1 MAGYQIYYRT
11 PEGDLLEIIQE
22 FTKLEWARKENEIG
36 AMSITMPRLLDKS
49 VLRPDARLE
58 IWRTAGGRTSLVGNT
73 VWFLQDWAITS
84 GYMELAAYDA
94 NWLLSGAIVAYDSG
108 TTNAGCTSAAAD
120 DAMKAIVRGN
130 LTTDATSDR
139 DISAWL
145 SVDPDLTL
153 AEESTKDYSRRQV
166 IRVLQE
172 LAEESREKGTYLAF
186 DIVYQDSDSL
196 AFKTFTGARGTNH
209 GTTSVNPVIL
219 SEKFKSLEEVVY
231 TEKHGREYTY
241 IYAGG
246 QGKGTLRL
254 VEGVEDTTRS
264 RRSPFGRREGWV
276 DARMCSS
283 SDSLV
288 NEACAA
294 LEAARP
300 VKMITG
306 KIVETEGCQFMVH
319 YDFGDI
325 VVAQFEDLSVD
336 AHIDAIHGM
345 VENGKETLD
354 NRIVGYL

>member
-22 FTKLEWARKENEIG
+22 FTRLEWARKENEVG
-36 AMSITMPRLLDKS
+36 AMTLTMPRLIDKS
-49 VLRPDARLE
+49 ALRADSRLE
-58 IWRTAGGRTSLVGNT
+58 IWRTSGGRTSLVGKT
-73 VWFLQDWAITS
+73 VWFLQDWALS
-84 GYMELAAYDA
+84 GSYMELMAYDA
-94 NWLLSGAIVAYDSG
+94 NWILSGAIVAYASG

-120 DAMKAIVRGN
+120 DVSKAVVRGN

-153 AEESTKDYSRRQV
+153 AQESTKDYSRRQV
-166 IRVLQE
+166 LPLLQE
-172 LAEESREKGTYLAF
+172 LAQESREKGTYLAF
-186 DIVYQDSDSL
+186 DIEYVDSDSL
-196 AFKTFTGARGTNH
+196 IFKTFTGARGTNH

-219 SEKFKSLEEVVY
+219 SEKFKSLEDVTY
-231 TEKHGREYTY
+231 TERHGREYTY
-241 IYAGG
+241 VYAGG
-246 QGKGTLRL
+246 QGKGDLRL
-254 VEGVEDTTRS
+254 VEGAEDTTRS

-276 DARMCSS
+276 DARMCST

-288 NEACAA
+288 AEACAA

-336 AHIDAIHGM
+336 AHVDAVHGV
-345 VENGKETLD
+345 VENGLETLD
-354 NRIVGYL
+354 NRILGYL